1 MGFVEAIVAMAEHGE
16 EMLIEQINVKIDGD
30 GDSLSSDSDDE
41 KSKASVVA
49 EAIKPKIYHLWRSP
63 PTRFWAKESILDASP
78 NAILE
83 SLCCFA
89 RWGHGYLDLDQTNGV
104 PFAYFAF
111 VTLHTVPFLYD
122 KYEDRV
128 DTLAEKATVEF
139 KKHYAVYHAKSLS
152 KIRRRPL
159 KDKKSSNKQNGT
171 LWPRLVTDGYGFPCQ
186 SFYFCC

>member
-78 NAILE
+78 NAILAADVFLWMNKKASAVLLGGATAIWILIKLME
-83 SLCCFA
+83 YHLLTLVCHCLILSLAILFLWSNA
-89 RWGHGYLDLDQTNGV
+89 T
-104 PFAYFAF
+104 
-111 VTLHTVPFLYD
+111 TL
-122 KYEDRV
+122 
-128 DTLAEKATVEF
+128 
-139 KKHYAVYHAKSLS
+139 
-152 KIRRRPL
+152 I
-159 KDKKSSNKQNGT
+159 NK
-171 LWPRLVTDGYGFPCQ
+171 
-186 SFYFCC
+186 